1 VAYSF
6 LFEGEKTSCKNCLI
20 SSLKKKNGTMNGMK
34 NQTMTKDYAVFRRKK
49 PNGEYEYMAVRLDKA
64 QEWLKKERERERETT

>member
-1 VAYSF
+1 
-6 LFEGEKTSCKNCLI
+6 
-20 SSLKKKNGTMNGMK
+20 MK